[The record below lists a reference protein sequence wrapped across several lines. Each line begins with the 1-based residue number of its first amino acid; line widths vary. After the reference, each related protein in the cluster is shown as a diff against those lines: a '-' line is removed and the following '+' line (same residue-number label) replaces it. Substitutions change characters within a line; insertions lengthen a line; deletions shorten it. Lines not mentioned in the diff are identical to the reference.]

1 MRGKFAGSCI
11 ALLLLGGCASYK
23 PTATPV
29 EQVTDKELVFNAE
42 GYGAKV
48 EPYLDKA
55 RQQQYFNAD
64 FTKAGFLVVDVVVKN
79 EGKDPV
85 EVRPYDIYL
94 VFPGGSQMAPM
105 EGKVVATQIEENGS
119 VVGSVLMFGLVGGI
133 VATQAEHD
141 AKNARILD
149 YGAKELKETT
159 LAPGAS
165 AQGYLFYRWTPSAS
179 AQAEFVLQLQDRTSN
194 QLTEVTVPYENTK
207 VFAVPQNALFVAS
220 PPPATPAVSQGTTQ
234 TASAGNQAQG
244 SPTTPAAQTG
254 PVDVPFKID
263 YGVGVVEGTAQLQD
277 GHLAGQ
283 SSLGGR
289 PITISGTL
297 KDRKLSIDV
306 NGAIISPGL
315 AMTGS
320 GIGYYCSGSAELDNA
335 VGDVTIA
342 LPAACGTE
350 NIRDTVYLE
359 LPPANPS
366 ASTGA
371 VQAASIGTQ
380 GTPAAAPASG
390 PIDVPFK
397 IDYGYGV
404 AEGVAKLEN
413 GQLVGLASN
422 GGRSITLKATLKD
435 RKLSIE
441 AYGAL
446 VSNGQAASG
455 AGYYCSGSAE
465 LDGAAG
471 SVALPLLATCG
482 PKNFLDTVYLELPAT

>member
-1 MRGKFAGSCI
+1 MRRRLISSCI

-23 PTATPV
+23 PTATLV
-29 EQVTDKELVFNAE
+29 ERVTDNELVFNAE

-55 RQQQYFNAD
+55 RQQRYFNAD

-94 VFPGGSQMAPM
+94 VFPGGTQMSPM

-149 YGAKELKETT
+149 YGAKELKETA

-165 AQGYLFYRWTPSAS
+165 TQGYLFYRWTPSAS
-179 AQAEFVLQLQDRTSN
+179 AQAEFVLQLQNRASN

-244 SPTTPAAQTG
+244 SPTTSVAQTG

-289 PITISGTL
+289 PIAISGTL
-297 KDRKLSIDV
+297 KDRKLSINV

-390 PIDVPFK
+390 PVDVPFK
-397 IDYGYGV
+397 IEYEALV
-404 AEGVAKLEN
+404 AEGVAQLEN
-413 GQLVGLASN
+413 GQLLGHASN
-422 GGRSITLKATLKD
+422 NGRPITLKGTLKD
-435 RKLSIE
+435 RQLSIE
-441 AYGAL
+441 VYGGIFNFAT
-446 VSNGQAASG
+446 SG
-455 AGYYCSGSAE
+455 GSMGKYCSGEAH
-465 LDGAAG
+465 LDHAAG
-471 SVALPLLATCG
+471 PVTIPLPVVCG
-482 PKNFLDTVYLELPAT
+482 ARNSLDSVYLELPAT